1 MPRRTSAKNISPSED
16 IISQPQSFSPIKEQ
30 STIDIPKSYTPVL
43 VVLLIIASFFLGSY
57 YTKIQ
62 YLEGNGMA
70 KQAVQGAQTGTKATP
85 TPVQKVFVSLGHF
98 PTKGNKNAKV
108 TVVEFADFR
117 CPFCER
123 FFSETETQLIKDY
136 VDTGK
141 VQFAFR
147 QFPFLGQPSTVAAD
161 AAECANDLG
170 KFWEFH
176 DYLYKNQPPE
186 SDVSMY
192 TTDTLTQ
199 AAGSL
204 GINQD
209 QFRSCL
215 DSKQDENKALAD
227 LTEAQQAGVTGT
239 PTFFINGVSIV
250 GAQPYTVFKTAIDE
264 ALKTR

>member
-1 MPRRTSAKNISPSED
+1 MPRRTSAKNISPSDD
-16 IISQPQSFSPIKEQ
+16 ITIQPQSALLTKEH
-30 STIDIPKSYTPVL
+30 TTTEIPKSHGSLL

-57 YTKIQ
+57 YTKVQ
-62 YLEGNGMA
+62 YLEGNWKI
-70 KQAVQGAQTGTKATP
+70 KQAVQGTQTKFAVTP
-85 TPVQKVFVSLGHF
+85 TPVKKVFIGLGHF

-108 TVVEFADFR
+108 TIVEFADFR

-123 FFSETETQLIKDY
+123 FFTETEPQLMKDY

-147 QFPFLGQPSTVAAD
+147 QFPFLGPASTVAAD

-186 SDVSMY
+186 SDISMY
-192 TTDTLTQ
+192 ATDTLTQ
-199 AAGSL
+199 AAGTL
-204 GINQD
+204 GMNQD

-215 DSKQDENKALAD
+215 DGKKDESKALLDLAD
-227 LTEAQQAGVTGT
+227 GQQAGITGT
-239 PTFFINGVSIV
+239 PTFVVNGTLIV
-250 GAQPYTVFKTAIDE
+250 GAEPYTVFKTAIE
-264 ALKTR
+264 QALKEK